1 MESLDK
7 LRSVCVEQQLVRSLC
22 HQLCPDF
29 NMEQRMNLKF
39 CGKLQKSPT
48 GQMSVHGVEIREFS
62 QAKEATDVEVQ
73 D

>member
-1 MESLDK
+1 MSTSSRHEIEVYDGTLNVK
-7 LRSVCVEQQLVRSLC
+7 VCV
-22 HQLCPDF
+22 
-29 NMEQRMNLKF
+29 
-39 CGKLQKSPT
+39 KLQKSPT